1 VCRGWRTIDSDYA
14 HFISIVVACIEP
26 LLAVNKSFVATA
38 NAIVDDV
45 STSTALR
52 KHRCTLSRA
61 LIALTRGVGLIDQNG
76 IPPDSDDDSEAA
88 AEQCERALKAARVR
102 HTSTSRGAPLTRSA
116 LIELCTPL
124 APTVNACAIALR
136 DANEALTSLTRRQAQ
151 QRALGSVDAV
161 LRLSSSTSLSPPSR
175 DLRVKCA
182 VAAAAARVAGLFAAD
197 DINDECSL
205 GREARVCDDAMQQL
219 SQCIT
224 RIGVDEASNAMQT
237 ACKSVQYALVDVGNS
252 STTSNNGRVAD
263 DTLFTIV
270 GMIRQRI
277 NCRDDGEVCALFTW
291 MLAKNVSW
299 LELSHL
305 CRKICEYVE
314 HLIGRNDDVDVAY
327 DTLDSFGDINND
339 VVHLVTLR
347 TQLLASH
354 RDVCIANAIIN
365 VTAQVLELSSDS
377 DNNSNKN
384 QFLIQVRVCDAP
396 CARVSYDS
404 LCSGEHVYAIYVLF
418 GVSGML
424 ICAHAYSRRKHLTST
439 CANRCDRR
447 WCECAP
453 WFENTFS
460 IFVFQCTRLFGRFSS
475 RSNTFVKQ
483 LDQFAL
489 RRSHQLVDLL
499 AVDKELK
506 RRHSRDA
513 TLLRCL
519 RAFIDV
525 NVDEFNIF
533 VFR

>member
-1 VCRGWRTIDSDYA
+1 
-14 HFISIVVACIEP
+14 

-277 NCRDDGEVCALFTW
+277 NCRDDGEVCALFT
-291 MLAKNVSW
+291 
-299 LELSHL
+299 
-305 CRKICEYVE
+305 
-314 HLIGRNDDVDVAY
+314 
-327 DTLDSFGDINND
+327 
-339 VVHLVTLR
+339 
-347 TQLLASH
+347 
-354 RDVCIANAIIN
+354 
-365 VTAQVLELSSDS
+365 
-377 DNNSNKN
+377 
-384 QFLIQVRVCDAP
+384 
-396 CARVSYDS
+396 
-404 LCSGEHVYAIYVLF
+404 
-418 GVSGML
+418 
-424 ICAHAYSRRKHLTST
+424 
-439 CANRCDRR
+439 
-447 WCECAP
+447 
-453 WFENTFS
+453 
-460 IFVFQCTRLFGRFSS
+460 
-475 RSNTFVKQ
+475 
-483 LDQFAL
+483 
-489 RRSHQLVDLL
+489 
-499 AVDKELK
+499 
-506 RRHSRDA
+506 
-513 TLLRCL
+513 
-519 RAFIDV
+519 
-525 NVDEFNIF
+525 
-533 VFR
+533 